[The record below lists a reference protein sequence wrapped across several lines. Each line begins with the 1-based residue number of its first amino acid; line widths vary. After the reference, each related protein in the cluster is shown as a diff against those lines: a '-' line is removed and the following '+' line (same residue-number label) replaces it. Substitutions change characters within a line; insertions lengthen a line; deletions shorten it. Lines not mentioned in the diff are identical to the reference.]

1 MDYSFFDFLTL
12 IGSLGLFLYGM
23 KIMSEGLQKVAGDK
37 MRSILS
43 AMTSN
48 RFTGVLTGVL
58 ITGLIQSSSATTVM
72 VVSFVNAGLL
82 SLAQSIGVIMGA
94 NVGTTVTAWIISLF
108 GFKVDISTFAIPL
121 IGLSI
126 PLIFSE
132 KSRRKSI
139 GEFLMGFAFLF
150 MGLDYLKDSVPDL
163 QSNPQIL
170 AFLQNYTSMGYA
182 SLFIFLGIGT
192 LLTIIVQSSS
202 ATVAITL
209 IMCTKGW
216 IPYDMAAAMILG
228 ENIGTTIT
236 ANLAA
241 IPANVSAKRAA
252 IAHLLFNIFGVLW
265 VMALFYPFTQMVSW
279 IVSNYGP
286 GDPHQ
291 MTEFLKGLD
300 SRTVSLI
307 TSNAELSD
315 PKLIALQ
322 KQLLTL
328 QISVSYGL
336 SLFHTMFN
344 ITNVCIMIWFVKLYV
359 YVCSALIKP
368 KTTEEEEE
376 FQLRYIPSGI
386 LSTAELS
393 LMQAKKEIAVY
404 GERTYRML
412 GMVKDLFYEK
422 NEDNFLKIY
431 SRIEKYESISDRM
444 EVEIANYLTFVSE
457 GRLSSESKEEIRTM
471 LRAVTEIESIAD
483 SCNNLARAIRRRNEG
498 KGEFTEG
505 LNHNM
510 DQMFAIVDQAIK
522 EMNVVLHKAE
532 VVHDDIN
539 VSYNIENEINNYRNQ
554 LKIKNMEDINLKQYD
569 YQVGVYYM
577 DMVAECEKLGDY
589 VINVVQAVVEKKI

>member
-108 GFKVDISTFAIPL
+108 GFKVDISAFAIPL

-252 IAHLLFNIFGVLW
+252 IAHLLFNVFGVLW

-498 KGEFTEG
+498 RGEFTEG

>member
-252 IAHLLFNIFGVLW
+252 IAHLLFNVFGVLW